1 MNKIRLICLFSILF
15 FLTNTVSATVIDS
28 LKRELKKSKEDT
40 NKVNLL
46 INIADNYYNLNLQTA
61 RNYAKQSL
69 KLATRLNY
77 THGRVSSLN
86 LIGSTYDDQGEYN
99 LALESFKKS
108 LNVPNNTNSFDLAQ
122 LYVGLGNI
130 YLTKAD
136 YSEAINY
143 YTKAVHLF
151 GDKFNQHNKAIIL
164 MNIGLVFKKQ
174 ENYKKALFY
183 NEKALAI
190 FLKQTNSEYE
200 IIDLENN
207 IAAIYLLQKKY
218 SKLINLC
225 ISIINKSEKI
235 QYKYGVANASI
246 YLGLVY
252 TEKSLFN
259 KAIHYFTNSIT
270 INKEIDNSFG
280 LSHAYSGL
288 SDVYAKTNQNE
299 LAISYLTKAMSI
311 FKEKNMLEELKG
323 ANLKLSKIYKKKKL
337 FQDAL
342 YYYEIYSKLK
352 DSIYNEVNAQKI
364 NDALT
369 KYESEKKEK
378 AIVLLQTNIRNKK
391 KDQEIL
397 NAKIKNRNNILI
409 GVSSVFVLLL
419 ITLYL
424 LNTRRKLILKNKYQE
439 ELNLQRNITTK
450 AIVQAEEKEQTRIA
464 KDLHDSIGTFL
475 STLKIN
481 LQLFHEFIP
490 TQKIDI
496 YKNALSLIDQIT
508 SELRNIM
515 RNLSNEV
522 LNNQGISQAVKELV
536 DQTNELKATKI
547 EFHIVGEIQRLDENT
562 EHNLYRITQELFN
575 NCLKYANSNRVSFQ
589 LIEEENSIVLMY
601 EDDGVG
607 FDISNLNDLN
617 PNQGMGLKN
626 ISNRVHFL
634 DGTIHIESTPN
645 SGTVFI
651 IEVPKS
657 ISKT

>member
-1 MNKIRLICLFSILF
+1 MNKIRFISIFFILF
-15 FLTNTVSATVIDS
+15 FFTNTVSATFIDS
-28 LKRELKKSKEDT
+28 LKRELKKAKEDT
-40 NKVNLL
+40 NKVKLL
-46 INIADNYYNLNLQTA
+46 INIADNYYNLNLKTA
-61 RNYAKQSL
+61 RNYANQSL
-69 KLATRLNY
+69 KLATKLNY

-108 LNVPNNTNSFDLAQ
+108 LRVPNNTNSFDLAQ

-136 YSEAINY
+136 YAQAINY
-143 YTKAVHLF
+143 YTKAVHIF

-190 FLKQTNSEYE
+190 FKKQTNSEFD

-218 SKLINLC
+218 TKLINLC
-225 ISIINKSEKI
+225 LSIIEKSEKI

-252 TEKSLFN
+252 IEKSQFD
-259 KAIHYFTNSIT
+259 KAIHYFTKSIA
-270 INKEIDNSFG
+270 INKEIDNLFG
-280 LSHAYSGL
+280 LSHALSGL

-299 LAISYLTKAMSI
+299 LAINYIKKAMSI
-311 FKEKNMLEELKG
+311 FKDKDMLEEFEG
-323 ANLKLSKIYKKKKL
+323 ANLKLSKIYKKNNSFKE
-337 FQDAL
+337 AL
-342 YYYEIYSKLK
+342 HYYEIYSTLK

-369 KYESEKKEK
+369 KYETEKKEK
-378 AIVLLQTNIRNKK
+378 AIVLLKTNIRNKK

-397 NAKIKNRNNILI
+397 NAKIKNRNNIIL

-424 LNTRRKLILKNKYQE
+424 LYTKRQLVLKNIHQE
-439 ELNLQRNITTK
+439 ELNSQRNLTTK
-450 AIVQAEEKEQTRIA
+450 AIVQAQEKEQTRIA

-490 TQKIDI
+490 KPKVEI
-496 YKNALSLIDQIT
+496 YKNALNLIDQI
-508 SELRNIM
+508 SAELRNIM

-522 LNNQGISQAVKELV
+522 LNNQGVCHAIHELIE
-536 DQTNELKATKI
+536 QINELNTAKI
-547 EFHIVGEIQRLDENT
+547 DFHVVGEIQRLDENT

-575 NCLKYANSNRVSFQ
+575 NCIKYAHAKSVSLQ
-589 LIEEENSIVLMY
+589 LIEEEKTLVLMY

-607 FDISNLNDLN
+607 FDVSLLNDLN
-617 PNQGMGLKN
+617 PKHGMGLKN
-626 ISNRVHFL
+626 IKNRVHFL
-634 DGTIHIESTPN
+634 EGTIHIESTPN

-651 IEVPKS
+651 IEVPK
-657 ISKT
+657 KYV